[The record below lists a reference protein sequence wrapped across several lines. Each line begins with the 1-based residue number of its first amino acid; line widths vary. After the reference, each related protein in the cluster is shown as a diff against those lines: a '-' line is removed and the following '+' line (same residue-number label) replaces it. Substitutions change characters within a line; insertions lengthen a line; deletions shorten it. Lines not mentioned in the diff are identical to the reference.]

1 MDVAL
6 KVLMLEGGVIPTSSV
21 CQEQLTSFVNVDTS
35 DCIDYG

>member
-21 CQEQLTSFVNVDTS
+21 RQEQLTSFVNVDTS
-35 DCIDYG
+35 DCIDYV